1 MNDLKKRVL
10 AKTPTYG
17 AWLQFA
23 SANVTEALVATGFP
37 LVLIDNEHAG
47 ASLETTLAM
56 MRAAEANGGEV
67 IVRVPSSDPIYLKR
81 IMELGPSG
89 LLVPQVDTAEEAAAA
104 VAACLY
110 PPHGRRGFARTVRAS
125 RYGQVTTYAKEAHKG
140 LTLMVQIETGEAV
153 ANAEAIASVEGVDML
168 FIGPYDLSGAI
179 DELGATGSPVVL
191 EAIAKVEAVAKAQN
205 VALGTVPRANADAQ
219 ALFDLGYTLVLGV
232 SDIGALRAGLAT
244 EAKAVPESAR
254 LIKAG

>member
-1 MNDLKKRVL
+1 MNNLKKRVL

-17 AWLQFA
+17 SWLQFA
-23 SANVTEALVATGFP
+23 SANVAETVVASGIP
-37 LVLIDNEHAG
+37 LVLIDNEHAA

-56 MRAAEANGGEV
+56 MRAVEANGGEV
-67 IVRVPSSDPIYLKR
+67 IIRVPSSDPTYLKR

-110 PPHGRRGFARTVRAS
+110 PPHGRRGFARLVRAS
-125 RYGQVTTYAKEAHKG
+125 RYGQVANYAKETHRDF
-140 LTLMVQIETGEAV
+140 TLMVQIETGEAV

-179 DELGATGSPVVL
+179 GELGATDSPVVL
-191 EAIAKVEAVAKAQN
+191 DAIAKVEAVAKATN
-205 VALGTVPRANADAQ
+205 TALGTVPRANADAK
-219 ALFDLGYTLVLGV
+219 ALFDLGYTLVMGT
-232 SDIGALRAGLAT
+232 SDTGILRAGLADVT
-244 EAKAVPESAR
+244 EAVPEHAR
-254 LIKAG
+254 MIGNI

>member
-1 MNDLKKRVL
+1 MNNLKKRVL
-10 AKTPTYG
+10 EKTPTYG

-23 SANVTEALVATGFP
+23 SANVAEAVAASGIP

-67 IVRVPSSDPIYLKR
+67 IIRVPSSDPIYLKR

-104 VAACLY
+104 VSACLY
-110 PPHGRRGFARTVRAS
+110 PPHGRRGFARLVRAS
-125 RYGQVTTYAKEAHKG
+125 RYGQVTDYAKETHKDF
-140 LTLMVQIETGEAV
+140 TLMVQIETGEAV
-153 ANAEAIASVEGVDML
+153 ANAEAIASVDGVDML

-179 DELGATGSPVVL
+179 DELGATGSPVVQD
-191 EAIAKVEAVAKAQN
+191 AIARVEAVAKATKT
-205 VALGTVPRANADAQ
+205 ALGTVPRANADAK
-219 ALFDLGYTLVLGV
+219 ALFEMGYTLVMGI
-232 SDIGALRAGLAT
+232 SDTGALRAGLAG
-244 EAKAVPESAR
+244 ELASIPDSAR
-254 LIKAG
+254 LIKAD

>member
-1 MNDLKKRVL
+1 MNNLKNRVL

-23 SANVTEALVATGFP
+23 SANVAEAVVASGLP
-37 LVLIDNEHAG
+37 LVLIDNEHAA

-67 IVRVPSSDPIYLKR
+67 IIRVPSSDPIYLKR

-89 LLVPQVDTAEEAAAA
+89 LLIPQVDTAEEAAAA
-104 VAACLY
+104 VSACLY
-110 PPHGRRGFARTVRAS
+110 PPHGRRGFARLVRAS
-125 RYGQVTTYAKEAHKG
+125 RYGQTADYVKEAHKDF
-140 LTLMVQIETGEAV
+140 TLMVQIETGEAV
-153 ANAEAIASVEGVDML
+153 ANAEAIASIDGVDML

-191 EAIAKVEAVAKAQN
+191 DAIAKVEAVAKTTN
-205 VALGTVPRANADAQ
+205 TALGTVPRANADAE
-219 ALFDLGYTLVLGV
+219 ALFDMGYTLVMGT
-232 SDIGALRAGLAT
+232 SDTGILKAGLADVADT
-244 EAKAVPESAR
+244 IPESTR
-254 LIKAG
+254 MLR